1 MGRRSAAARDE
12 TAAVIDRTL
21 AARAPRPL
29 ALVGRSGCGKTTLLR
44 AALEAAGAEPLWTT
58 ARALADTIVDA
69 IRRGAHDEVLATLV
83 DEPRPLVIEHLEDVR
98 GMPRTLEELRLLLEA
113 RRRRG
118 LPVFLTLTTRPGAGD
133 IARWLVRHAE
143 VAKPA
148 LRPPRLH

>member
-1 MGRRSAAARDE
+1 M
-12 TAAVIDRTL
+12 
-21 AARAPRPL
+21 
-29 ALVGRSGCGKTTLLR
+29 
-44 AALEAAGAEPLWTT
+44 WTT